1 MFELGFDKQAAE
13 KLDFS
18 FLYEDDDEEYLI
30 GIDERSYA
38 LLTIILFCKKRNYG
52 IVVGS
57 IKLLRQE
64 DAKWSDQFRSILIP
78 ILKLLKH
85 KLVPFILMDGLKSH
99 LKFMLKNLKFD
110 NKHLT
115 LSWLP
120 DMFHLFAHLANF
132 LAGNSVIT
140 VQLLGKNVKLKF
152 NGTYFDNNETWNL
165 QRQSRH

>member
-57 IKLLRQE
+57 FCVRKMPNG
-64 DAKWSDQFRSILIP
+64 LISS
-78 ILKLLKH
+78 KA
-85 KLVPFILMDGLKSH
+85 F
-99 LKFMLKNLKFD
+99 
-110 NKHLT
+110 
-115 LSWLP
+115 
-120 DMFHLFAHLANF
+120 
-132 LAGNSVIT
+132 
-140 VQLLGKNVKLKF
+140 
-152 NGTYFDNNETWNL
+152 
-165 QRQSRH
+165 